1 MLPLVPT
8 EKLANKVGIKSESSP
23 DDSASK
29 AGENDARLE
38 RSAVVEHSD
47 ATDTR

>member
-1 MLPLVPT
+1 MLPLVST
-8 EKLANKVGIKSESSP
+8 EKRVNKVGIKSESSP

-38 RSAVVEHSD
+38 R
-47 ATDTR
+47 R